1 MVRTAFT
8 VRGMDCAEEVNTL
21 RSELM
26 RLPGV
31 KELDFN
37 LLQGRMTV
45 THADGVVELQELID
59 AVARTGMQA
68 EPWRGG
74 RPARTEGGSVLAR
87 WGKLVMTCASG
98 LLVLS
103 GFLVHGSMEG
113 WLTAMGGHDV
123 LPPVAARVLYLMAA
137 ATGAWYVVPKAILAL
152 RRLRPDMN
160 LLMMVAIVGA
170 IGIGEYFEAATVA
183 FLFALSLLLE
193 SWSVARVRRAVESLL
208 ALTPP
213 QAQILGPDGREETK
227 DVADVPVGSRILVRP
242 GDRLPLDGKVVRGK
256 TTVNQAPIT
265 GEAAPV
271 SKTVDDDVFA
281 GTINGDGAI
290 EVRVTRPVS
299 DTTLARIIRMVS
311 EAQGR
316 RAASEQWVDRFA
328 RVYTPAVMSLAVVVA
343 IIPPLVFSGAWSK
356 WFYEALVLLVIA
368 CPCALVISTPVSIV
382 AALTAA
388 ARNGVLIKGGAYV
401 ELPAKLTAIALDK
414 TGTLT
419 EGRPAVCQIVALA
432 GHTEQ
437 EVLAIAAAIEAHSEH
452 PLGRAIVSHAR
463 SMSIH
468 VPPAESFLAVKGK
481 GATAVLDG
489 RPVWAGSHRFMEE
502 RDQEPPG
509 VHEQLETLAAAGA
522 SIIVIGNDE
531 HVCGLIAMG
540 DRVRPDAR
548 EVVADLHQAGVQRVV
563 MLTGDNAETAAA
575 VAMATGV
582 DDVRAELLPEDKVA
596 AIEELVERY
605 GKVGMV
611 GDGVNDAPAM
621 ARASLGIAM
630 GAMGTDVAIETA
642 DIALMTDDL
651 SRLPWLIGHSRRT
664 LATIRQNIAA
674 SLSVKAVFVGLTF
687 LGHAS
692 LWAAI
697 TADMGVSLVV
707 VFNALRLVRGRG
719 DLRRKST

>member
-1 MVRTAFT
+1 
-8 VRGMDCAEEVNTL
+8 MDCAEEVNAL

-37 LLQGRMTV
+37 LLQARMTV

-68 EPWRGG
+68 QPWHGD
-74 RPARTEGGSVLAR
+74 RPARTEGGSLLAR
-87 WGKLVMTCASG
+87 RGKLVMTCASG

-103 GFLVHGSMEG
+103 GFLVHGSIEG

-123 LPPVAARVLYLMAA
+123 LPPVAARVLYLLAA
-137 ATGAWYVVPKAILAL
+137 GTGAWYVLPKAVLAL
-152 RRLRPDMN
+152 RRLRPEMN
-160 LLMMVAIVGA
+160 LLMVVAIVGA
-170 IGIGEYFEAATVA
+170 VGIGEYFEAATVA

-213 QAQILGPDGREETK
+213 QARILGPDGREETR
-227 DVADVPVGSRILVRP
+227 DVADIAVGSRLLVRP
-242 GDRLPLDGKVVRGK
+242 GDRVPLDGKVVRGE

-265 GEAAPV
+265 GESAPV
-271 SKTVDDDVFA
+271 PKTVDGEVFA

-290 EVRVTRPVS
+290 EVLVTKPAS

-343 IIPPLVFSGAWSK
+343 VIPPLAFGGAWSK

-401 ELPAKLTAIALDK
+401 ELPARLTAIALDK

-419 EGRPAVCQIVALA
+419 EGRPAVCRVVALA

-437 EVLAIAAAIEAHSEH
+437 EVLAIAAAIEAHFEH
-452 PLGRAIVSHAR
+452 PLGRAIVSHVR
-463 SMSIH
+463 SMGIH
-468 VPPAESFLAVKGK
+468 VPPAESFLAMKGK

-502 RDQEPPG
+502 RGQEPPG
-509 VHEQLETLAAAGA
+509 VHEQLETLAASGA
-522 SIIVIGNDE
+522 SIVVIGNDE

-540 DRVRPDAR
+540 DRVRPGAR
-548 EVVADLHQAGVQRVV
+548 EVVADLRQAEIQRVV

-605 GKVGMV
+605 EKVGMV

-651 SRLPWLIGHSRRT
+651 SRLPWLIRHSRRT

-697 TADMGVSLVV
+697 IADMGVSLVV

-719 DLRRKST
+719 DFGRKSI